1 MGGEEFSLLESAYNY
16 LMELL
21 PHAEAAAHEIG
32 PLTCKTV
39 ALTGMLTSMTRDA
52 AKARLEQ
59 LGAKVAGSVSKSTSL
74 VIAGRE
80 AGGKLDKARSLG
92 VEIWDET
99 KLTEF
104 LESHCAA
111 KGLRDE

>member
-1 MGGEEFSLLESAYNY
+1 
-16 LMELL
+16 
-21 PHAEAAAHEIG
+21 
-32 PLTCKTV
+32 V
-39 ALTGMLTSMTRDA
+39 VLTGTLTSMTRDA

-74 VIAGRE
+74 VIAGGE
-80 AGGKLDKARSLG
+80 AGGKLDKARALG

-104 LESHCAA
+104 LESQAQA